1 MAPQILRMGKYALRS
16 SAAGLTLRQA
26 GVMLEANSNI
36 IPLGFIVQ
44 ADAKAIDILLII
56 FKKYL
61 QTQQSDFVIEKI
73 DRRTG
78 NEVQ

>member
-1 MAPQILRMGKYALRS
+1 
-16 SAAGLTLRQA
+16 
-26 GVMLEANSNI
+26 MLEANSNI